1 MSPGTAAQTRAPPAP
16 PIIIHTTPAPIRP
29 PGFHQMTP
37 SQAFTASLQRRA
49 SNLANP
55 QTPAGAYQPS
65 PPAQTY
71 SPAQPSPYT
80 GYPQNRMQA
89 PPAVYNPNAPRPVE
103 VFHLSDAANAAIPE
117 DIRDQFHCDDH
128 GRVLFF
134 SAPPVDFIPSS
145 KQKLGHSLKY
155 LATKEE
161 HQKKVEERKRKLA
174 DERMERE
181 DAAKRQRAEVE
192 SELAGRAEALT
203 GKAVETLVQR
213 IVTGTDQLYG
223 YLHQA
228 RDDDVMDLDGTRER
242 GAVADRQAVEQTQQ
256 IQAQSAQDGLVNLK
270 GTALYLDEA

>member
-1 MSPGTAAQTRAPPAP
+1 
-16 PIIIHTTPAPIRP
+16 
-29 PGFHQMTP
+29 
-37 SQAFTASLQRRA
+37 
-49 SNLANP
+49 
-55 QTPAGAYQPS
+55 
-65 PPAQTY
+65 
-71 SPAQPSPYT
+71 
-80 GYPQNRMQA
+80 
-89 PPAVYNPNAPRPVE
+89 VYNPNAPRPVE

-134 SAPPVDFIPSS
+134 SAPPVDFIPPS

-181 DAAKRQRAEVE
+181 DAAKRQRAEVD
-192 SELAGRAEALT
+192 SELAARAEALT

-223 YLHQA
+223 YLHRP
-228 RDDDVMDLDGTRER
+228 RDEIMDLDGTRER

-270 GTALYLDEA
+270 GTALYLDES

>member
-1 MSPGTAAQTRAPPAP
+1 
-16 PIIIHTTPAPIRP
+16 
-29 PGFHQMTP
+29 MTP

-65 PPAQTY
+65 PPAQTF

-89 PPAVYNPNAPRPVE
+89 PSAVYNPNAPRPVE

-174 DERMERE
+174 DEQMVRE

-192 SELAGRAEALT
+192 SELAGRAEALA
-203 GKAVETLVQR
+203 GKALETLVQR
-213 IVTGTDQLYG
+213 IVTGTDQLCG
-223 YLHQA
+223 YLDQA
-228 RDDDVMDLDGTRER
+228 RGGDVMDLDGTRER
-242 GAVADRQAVEQTQQ
+242 GAVADRQAMEQTQQ
-256 IQAQSAQDGLVNLK
+256 IQAHSAQDGLVNLK

>member
-1 MSPGTAAQTRAPPAP
+1 
-16 PIIIHTTPAPIRP
+16 
-29 PGFHQMTP
+29 MTP

-49 SNLANP
+49 SQLATP

-65 PPAQTY
+65 PPAQPY
-71 SPAQPSPYT
+71 SAAQPSPYT
-80 GYPQNRMQA
+80 GLPQNRMQA

-134 SAPPVDFIPSS
+134 SAPPVDFIPPS

-174 DERMERE
+174 DEQTERE

-192 SELAGRAEALT
+192 TELTGRAEALT
-203 GKAVETLVQR
+203 GKAFETLVQR
-213 IVTGTDQLYG
+213 VVTGTDQLYG

-228 RDDDVMDLDGTRER
+228 RDDAAMDLDGTRER
-242 GAVADRQAVEQTQQ
+242 FAVADRQAMEQTQQ
-256 IQAQSAQDGLVNLK
+256 IQAQSTKDGLVNLK

>member
-1 MSPGTAAQTRAPPAP
+1 
-16 PIIIHTTPAPIRP
+16 
-29 PGFHQMTP
+29 MTP

-49 SNLANP
+49 SQLASTP
-55 QTPAGAYQPS
+55 QTSAGAYQPS
-65 PPAQTY
+65 PPAQAY
-71 SPAQPSPYT
+71 SAAQQTPYS

-134 SAPPVDFIPSS
+134 SAPPVDFIPPS

-161 HQKKVEERKRKLA
+161 HQKRVEERKRKLA
-174 DERMERE
+174 VEQKEQDE
-181 DAAKRQRAEVE
+181 AAKRRRAEVE
-192 SELAGRAEALT
+192 TELMGRAGALT
-203 GKAVETLVQR
+203 GKAVETLVQCV
-213 IVTGTDQLYG
+213 VTGTDQLYE
-223 YLHQA
+223 YLHPA
-228 RDDDVMDLDGTRER
+228 RDDDPMEIDGVRER
-242 GAVADRQAVEQTQQ
+242 GAVADRQAMEQTQQ
-256 IQAQSAQDGLVNLK
+256 IQAQSTKDGLINLK

>member
-1 MSPGTAAQTRAPPAP
+1 
-16 PIIIHTTPAPIRP
+16 
-29 PGFHQMTP
+29 
-37 SQAFTASLQRRA
+37 
-49 SNLANP
+49 
-55 QTPAGAYQPS
+55 
-65 PPAQTY
+65 
-71 SPAQPSPYT
+71 
-80 GYPQNRMQA
+80 MQA
-89 PPAVYNPNAPRPVE
+89 QPAVYNPNAPRPVE

-181 DAAKRQRAEVE
+181 DAAKRQRAAVE

-223 YLHQA
+223 YLHRP
-228 RDDDVMDLDGTRER
+228 RDEIMDLDGTRER

>member
-1 MSPGTAAQTRAPPAP
+1 
-16 PIIIHTTPAPIRP
+16 
-29 PGFHQMTP
+29 MTP
-37 SQAFTASLQRRA
+37 SQAFTTSLQRRA
-49 SNLANP
+49 SQLAATP

-65 PPAQTY
+65 PPAQAY
-71 SPAQPSPYT
+71 SAAQQTPYA

-134 SAPPVDFIPSS
+134 SAPPVDFIPPS

-161 HQKKVEERKRKLA
+161 HHKKVEERKRKLA
-174 DERMERE
+174 DEQAERE
-181 DAAKRQRAEVE
+181 EAAKRRRAEVNT
-192 SELAGRAEALT
+192 ELIGRAEALT

-213 IVTGTDQLYG
+213 VVTGTDQLYE
-223 YLHQA
+223 YLHRA
-228 RDDDVMDLDGTRER
+228 RDYDVMDLDGTQER
-242 GAVADRQAVEQTQQ
+242 GDVADRHAMEQTQQ
-256 IQAQSAQDGLVNLK
+256 IQAQTTKDGLVNLK